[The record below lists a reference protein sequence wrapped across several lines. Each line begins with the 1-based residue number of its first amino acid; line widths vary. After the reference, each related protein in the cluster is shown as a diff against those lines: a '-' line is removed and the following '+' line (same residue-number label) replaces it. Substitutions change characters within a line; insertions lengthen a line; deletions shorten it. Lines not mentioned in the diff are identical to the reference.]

1 MFGHMPELLII
12 LVIALIVFGPE
23 KLPEVAANAGKMV
36 REVRSMMH
44 EAMNPDD
51 YKIPDDFSSYFHESL
66 ARSGEEVPTLA
77 DPHEGANGAID
88 HNALKPD
95 TAPVAEAHVEDAGGT
110 IDLHGNGSHEQ
121 VDAEHR
127 PSGEGQTEHPA

>member
-36 REVRSMMH
+36 REVRSVVH

-51 YKIPDDFSSYFHESL
+51 YKIPDDFSTYFHESL
-66 ARSGEEVPTLA
+66 ARSGEEVPTLE
-77 DPHEGANGAID
+77 DPHEGANGAVNHD
-88 HNALKPD
+88 ASLRPSGAEGHSDVAGESPESH
-95 TAPVAEAHVEDAGGT
+95 AP
-110 IDLHGNGSHEQ
+110 NGSHEGVEPEHPPTIEGQ
-121 VDAEHR
+121 SEHR
-127 PSGEGQTEHPA
+127 A